1 MKLRTLTQHLRTA
14 THRGLQ
20 AIGRREQRERCDE
33 LGHRAV
39 RVRSRKHALP
49 AIVLGVS
56 LDAANR
62 SQSLQDLASRPADH
76 SSDALVEA

>member
-14 THRGLQ
+14 TDRGLQ

-56 LDAANR
+56 LDAAIIG
-62 SQSLQDLASRPADH
+62 LK
-76 SSDALVEA
+76 SSKNKQVSCQESSGALVEA

>member
-14 THRGLQ
+14 TDRGLQ

-56 LDAANR
+56 LDAAIG
-62 SQSLQDLASRPADH
+62 LK
-76 SSDALVEA
+76 SSKNKQVSCQESSGALVEA